1 MGSMLNSDA
10 SVKVNSGPRMAI
22 GELSKLTGA
31 SARSLRY
38 YEQRGLLMS
47 SRAANGYRTYGDEAA
62 RIVRQIRAFLDAG
75 LDTDTIRALLPC
87 TRGNGEVELCDEVNE
102 LLRGEVRRLDEHL
115 AHVGN
120 QREKLLRLIN
130 S

>member
-1 MGSMLNSDA
+1 MESMLNSDA
-10 SVKVNSGPRMAI
+10 SGKVNSGPRMAI
-22 GELSKLTGA
+22 GELSQLTGA

-47 SRAANGYRTYGDEAA
+47 SRAANGYRMYGDEATT
-62 RIVRQIRAFLDAG
+62 IVRQIRAFLDAG

-87 TRGNGEVELCDEVNE
+87 TRGNGEVKLCDEVNE
-102 LLRGEVRRLDEHL
+102 LLRGEVRRLEEHL